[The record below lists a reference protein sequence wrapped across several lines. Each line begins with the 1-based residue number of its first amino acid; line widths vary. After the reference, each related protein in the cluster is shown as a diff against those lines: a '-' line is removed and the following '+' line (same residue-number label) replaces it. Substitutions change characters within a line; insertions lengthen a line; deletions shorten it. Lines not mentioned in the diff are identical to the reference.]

1 MKPFAIEPR
10 YVEVYFEA
18 SEAFPAD
25 EAWTGFGARIQSNPI
40 GAEVHHARKL
50 WRAAV
55 AATPGENRAEAA
67 KAFWFYVAPRIV
79 EWNYSRRLP
88 DGTLKTYPP
97 PAEDPEVMNEIDEPQ
112 IHVWLG
118 LAVLTAH
125 QPEGLGKL
133 LEAIKASLNDASTTA
148 STPPIKLRPK
158 SSRKPSVST
167 LRA

>member
-18 SEAFPAD
+18 SDAFPAD

-50 WRAAV
+50 WRDAV
-55 AATPGENRAEAA
+55 NAKREDRAEAA
-67 KAFWFYVAPRIV
+67 KAFWSYVAPRIV
-79 EWNYSRRLP
+79 EWNYSRRLA

-97 PAEDPEVMNEIDEPQ
+97 PAEDPTVMNEVDEPQ
-112 IHVWLG
+112 IHVWLA

-133 LEAIKASLNDASTTA
+133 IEAVKASPNAAGTTD
-148 STPPIKLRPK
+148 STPPTKLRPK
-158 SSRKPSVST
+158 NSRKLSASMSV
-167 LRA
+167 A